1 MATKQRVV
9 FRLVTAVIHSQP
21 SPVIHATPDRV
32 DELVAI
38 LRGLGFTDIRVD
50 NVPIAEH

>member
-1 MATKQRVV
+1 MATKQRVA
-9 FRLVTAVIHSQP
+9 FCLIEAVIHGQP

-32 DELVAI
+32 EELVAI
-38 LRGLGFTDIRVD
+38 LRNLGFGDIRVD